1 MNKEKE
7 KAGQPAGAAKERD
20 PEKAKGKRK
29 EHAAG
34 E

>member
-1 MNKEKE
+1 MIKEKE
-7 KAGQPAGAAKERD
+7 KADQPADSGKARA